1 MVKPSNFPRALDD
14 TLVGTYPA
22 LVGAGG
28 GFVWDAVLE
37 YRVWCHPENGAA
49 DLEAGD
55 DYYGAFPTY
64 EEALAF
70 AERTEG
76 AEAPIALVLQ
86 EEYIDEPEPCLLV
99 HVKKPRMTEWPVH
112 FLEEP
117 QRTAR
122 TITDW
127 LALGTGARRAFM
139 KGLS

>member
-37 YRVWCHPENGAA
+37 YRVWRHPETGAA
-49 DLEAGD
+49 DLEGGD
-55 DYYGAFPTY
+55 DYYRAFPTY
-64 EEALAF
+64 EQALAF
-70 AERTEG
+70 AESAEG
-76 AEAPIALVLQ
+76 AEAPTALVLQ
-86 EEYIDEPEPCLLV
+86 AEYIDEPEPCLLV

-117 QRTAR
+117 QRTAS
-122 TITDW
+122 TIPDW
-127 LALGTGARRAFM
+127 LALGAAARRAFM
-139 KGLS
+139 KGLN

>member
-1 MVKPSNFPRALDD
+1 MVKPSNFLRALDD

-28 GFVWDAVLE
+28 GFVRDAVLE
-37 YRVWCHPENGAA
+37 YRVWCHPEKGAA
-49 DLEAGD
+49 DIEGGD
-55 DYYGAFPTY
+55 DYFRAFSTY
-64 EEALAF
+64 EHALAF
-70 AERTEG
+70 AESAEG

-117 QRTAR
+117 QRTAS

-127 LALGTGARRAFM
+127 LALGAGARRAFM
-139 KGLS
+139 NALD